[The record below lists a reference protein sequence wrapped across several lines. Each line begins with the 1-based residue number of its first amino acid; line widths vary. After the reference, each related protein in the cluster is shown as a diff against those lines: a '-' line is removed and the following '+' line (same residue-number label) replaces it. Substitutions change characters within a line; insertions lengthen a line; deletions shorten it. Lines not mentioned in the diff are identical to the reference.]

1 MRQHV
6 QAVARAAI
14 EPASVSRF
22 HGASKRSEPTSLA
35 PTVRISRSARSATTS
50 QSAYASYHSSIV
62 NSGLC
67 LGERPSLRKSL
78 PIS

>member
-1 MRQHV
+1 MPT
-6 QAVARAAI
+6 RAWI

-22 HGASKRSEPTSLA
+22 HGVSNNSEPTAS
-35 PTVRISRSARSATTS
+35 PTERTSRSARSATTS

-67 LGERPSLRKSL
+67 FGERPSLRKSL